1 MRYVSTGRTPFPL
14 QYSKKDAA
22 REEVPMVPQ
31 AGKSAGSPGD
41 RRARAVGTME
51 RETGR
56 TGTRPALAEGKV
68 YAGGN
73 GGIQGGIRSGRSALI
88 KIESELI

>member
-1 MRYVSTGRTPFPL
+1 MGPSAGPSTLITNEHMIFIQDFEKL
-14 QYSKKDAA
+14 L
-22 REEVPMVPQ
+22 
-31 AGKSAGSPGD
+31 KSAGPPGD
-41 RRARAVGTME
+41 RQARAVGKPWKGGA
-51 RETGR
+51 GR

>member
-1 MRYVSTGRTPFPL
+1 MGIRPPL
-14 QYSKKDAA
+14 YLAHLRRPPALITNEHRILKTFKKSGPTLWKPWKGGA
-22 REEVPMVPQ
+22 
-31 AGKSAGSPGD
+31 
-41 RRARAVGTME
+41 
-51 RETGR
+51 GR

-73 GGIQGGIRSGRSALI
+73 GGIQGGIRSGHSALI